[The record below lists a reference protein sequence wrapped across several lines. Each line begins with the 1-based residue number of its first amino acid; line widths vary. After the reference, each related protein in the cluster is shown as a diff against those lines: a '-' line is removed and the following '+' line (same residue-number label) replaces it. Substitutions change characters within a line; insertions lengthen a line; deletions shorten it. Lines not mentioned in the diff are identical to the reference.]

1 MYERCVGC
9 KHLESATIFDVSID
23 FWPVQWFIGEG
34 LHHVHVWQFVHRAL
48 IYIQSTCVSTYY
60 LHMHINVRIYL
71 LLIIYQNHRIYY
83 SSHANIALYE
93 LISIVVH
100 LLHVIPY
107 YPRYIIIDV

>member
-1 MYERCVGC
+1 MYERCFGC

-23 FWPVQWFIGEG
+23 FWPVQWFIAEG
-34 LHHVHVWQFVHRAL
+34 LHHVHVGQCLHRAL
-48 IYIQSTCVSTYY
+48 IYKVNVRIYILYTYAY
-60 LHMHINVRIYL
+60 SVRIYL

-83 SSHANIALYE
+83 SSHANIALHE
-93 LISIVVH
+93 LISTVVH